1 MVIHGFQE
9 GGNPSELGR
18 ILNQKCGD
26 HYCAAACDITNMA
39 ACNSAVDGL
48 LRYASENFPNQVN
61 FQENRGLSPYPVGF
75 ASLTSIKFLGLLP
88 AKTYVSDEVVAARI
102 KLGQALVENQY
113 YYNKVNSV
121 LNNYPGAFDKFSN
134 FYKKLDS
141 LNKRVIENMRLL
153 MDDQDGAIGCY
164 SDPESCPIIAK

>member
-1 MVIHGFQE
+1 M
-9 GGNPSELGR
+9 
-18 ILNQKCGD
+18 
-26 HYCAAACDITNMA
+26 
-39 ACNSAVDGL
+39 
-48 LRYASENFPNQVN
+48 
-61 FQENRGLSPYPVGF
+61 SPYPVGF